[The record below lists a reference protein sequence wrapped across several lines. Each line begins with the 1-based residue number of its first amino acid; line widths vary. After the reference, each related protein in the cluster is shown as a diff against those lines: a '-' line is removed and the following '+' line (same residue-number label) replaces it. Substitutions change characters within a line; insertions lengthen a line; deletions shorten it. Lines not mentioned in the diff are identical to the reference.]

1 VSYQWEIL
9 ESPQGAVPS
18 ELSLKGQDGVIASFI
33 PTIAGQYTV
42 RLTVNNDQGLQ
53 SIPTEES
60 DLTING
66 LANSGILI
74 QLVWDH
80 PSNNQDLHLVHLSS
94 DGNFCSA
101 NGDCNPAE
109 PSPIWFPEHEA
120 ATGPNPMLSRDD
132 SDGYGPESITIDT
145 PEAGTYRI
153 LTHYAP
159 APNSSGPTVQQI
171 RVFIDG
177 TLELVESRTLTGA
190 EQIWAIADIT
200 WSDEQEATITPYPS
214 DVEGE
219 VGAVAIGDASACDGD
234 EGWVFPN

>member
-1 VSYQWEIL
+1 MGYQWEIMTA
-9 ESPQGAVPS
+9 PQGAVQS
-18 ELSLKGQDGVIASFI
+18 ELSLEGKSSAIASFI
-33 PTIAGQYTV
+33 PTIAGYYEL
-42 RLTVNNDQGLQ
+42 RLTVTNDLGLE
-53 SIPTEES
+53 SAPTEES
-60 DLTING
+60 DLAVNG

-101 NGDCNPAE
+101 NGDCNTAE
-109 PSPIWFPEHEA
+109 PSPIWFPEYEA

-200 WSDEQEATITPYPS
+200 WSDEQEVTITPYPS

-219 VGAVAIGDASACDGD
+219 VGAVAIGDASACNED